1 MKDIFSRKLVV
12 NEVHAEETADHAA
25 RLLHRGCLREQTAG
39 KPLVLH
45 SDNGAAMKGMTMRA
59 AMGELGVVPSFSRPR
74 VSNDNAYA
82 EALFRTA
89 KYCPL
94 WPERPF
100 ETIEQAREW
109 VLRFAAW
116 YNEEEHRHSVV
127 KYVTPSQRHR
137 GADRQLH
144 SQRASL
150 YEAARQTHPERWCAA
165 CRNWQLEDAVYLNP
179 ERDRAN
185 EFRKV
190 A

>member
-1 MKDIFSRKLVV
+1 M
-12 NEVHAEETADHAA
+12 
-25 RLLHRGCLREQTAG
+25 
-39 KPLVLH
+39 
-45 SDNGAAMKGMTMRA
+45 
-59 AMGELGVVPSFSRPR
+59 VPSFSRLR

-109 VLRFAAW
+109 VLRFAVW

-127 KYVTPSQRHR
+127 KYVRRHSAIEGLIGNCIPARLSLR
-137 GADRQLH
+137 GRTTNAP
-144 SQRASL
+144 RALVRS
-150 YEAARQTHPERWCAA
+150 
-165 CRNWQLEDAVYLNP
+165 DAVTGRRRRLP
-179 ERDRAN
+179 IQSATRPN

-190 A
+190 AA